1 MILQPAQG
9 ETRAEGITSQPTR
22 TICSRRPNRFL
33 AGRKKVRANPE
44 YPRLR
49 SGPHTIPIGSSPQ
62 KAGQGDNGSVHGTTR
77 RSKVSR

>member
-22 TICSRRPNRFL
+22 IIYSRRPDRFL

-44 YPRLR
+44 
-49 SGPHTIPIGSSPQ
+49 
-62 KAGQGDNGSVHGTTR
+62 
-77 RSKVSR
+77 